1 MITAPKKIKVTPQM
15 YASKGKRFANFLIDY
30 VIRLVFGLILGVVL
44 GVLAE
49 ITGDYGYIGW
59 IENMNRLEELIFSL
73 TLLLLYYLVFETF
86 TGRTLGK
93 YITNTKVVTIDG
105 QKPEADKILY
115 RTLSRLIPFDALS
128 FLGDEGKGWHDTLSK
143 TIVVDVAKFNEG
155 SMLQTSLE
163 EIGTSENES
172 SFSNL

>member
-1 MITAPKKIKVTPQM
+1 
-15 YASKGKRFANFLIDY
+15 
-30 VIRLVFGLILGVVL
+30 
-44 GVLAE
+44 
-49 ITGDYGYIGW
+49 
-59 IENMNRLEELIFSL
+59 MNRLEELIFSL

-93 YITNTKVVTIDG
+93 YITNTKVLTEDG
-105 QKPEADKILY
+105 QKPKADKILY

-143 TIVVDVAKFNEG
+143 IIVVDVAKFNEG